1 MIGIPSFCYT
11 INSITFSFFLFYW
24 TSRLQYCRS
33 LKNVIYSQKFQSLF
47 MKCISLKQ
55 PYAEMLAV
63 GKKIIECRKW
73 CTKFRGDF
81 LIHASKNVDIKSCNY
96 YNIDENSIIKG
107 AIIGK
112 ANLYD
117 VKKYLNY
124 KDFLLDANKHLS
136 IGIPDDKT
144 IYVFL
149 IKDAA
154 KLEQMIPYKGKLG
167 FFDVNLY

>member
-1 MIGIPSFCYT
+1 
-11 INSITFSFFLFYW
+11 
-24 TSRLQYCRS
+24 
-33 LKNVIYSQKFQSLF
+33 

-55 PYAEMLAV
+55 PYAEMLTM
-63 GKKIIECRKW
+63 GKKIVECRKW
-73 CTKFRGDF
+73 STKFRGDF

-96 YNIDENSIIKG
+96 YNIDKNSIIKG

-117 VKKYLNY
+117 VNKYSNHE
-124 KDFLLDANKHLS
+124 DFLFDADKHFS

-144 IYVFL
+144 IYGFL

-154 KLEQMIPYKGKLG
+154 RLEQTIPYKGKLG
-167 FFDVNLY
+167 FFDVNLF